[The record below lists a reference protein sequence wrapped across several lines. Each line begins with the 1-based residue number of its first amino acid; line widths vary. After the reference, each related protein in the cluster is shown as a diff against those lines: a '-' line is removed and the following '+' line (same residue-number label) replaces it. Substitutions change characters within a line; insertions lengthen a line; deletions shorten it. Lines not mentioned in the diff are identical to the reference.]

1 MQIRPF
7 NISPHNSHYDGA
19 YSANELEW
27 RRLGASDKIDNLQAL
42 LATRSVGSV
51 LEVGCGTGAVLAEAV
66 SRQIGVQ
73 HVGIDMADPWKHV
86 DDRAVNLD
94 LRHYSGG
101 RLPFDDDSFDLVY
114 ASHVVEHVPDLR
126 GFLQELARV
135 SREYLYVEVP
145 CESNMRTGHD
155 AIQRSLQIGHIN
167 GYTPDYFMVLL
178 QTADLKVIE
187 MRVFDHSIG
196 VHSFGRAAWKGRFIQ
211 LVRKSMLELAPRLA
225 TKLFCYHCGALID
238 CK

>member
-1 MQIRPF
+1 
-7 NISPHNSHYDGA
+7 
-19 YSANELEW
+19 
-27 RRLGASDKIDNLQAL
+27 
-42 LATRSVGSV
+42 
-51 LEVGCGTGAVLAEAV
+51 
-66 SRQIGVQ
+66 
-73 HVGIDMADPWKHV
+73 MADPWEHV

-114 ASHVVEHVPDLR
+114 ASHVVEHVPDPR

-135 SREYLYVEVP
+135 SRKYLYVEVP
-145 CESNMRTGHD
+145 CEANVRTGRD

-178 QTADLKVIE
+178 QTADLRVIE
-187 MRVFDHSIG
+187 MRVFDHSIA
-196 VHSFGRAAWKGRFIQ
+196 VHSFGRAAWKGRLIQ
-211 LVRKSMLELAPRLA
+211 LVRKSMLQLTPRMA
-225 TKLFCYHCGALID
+225 IKLFCYHCGALID